1 MLRFS
6 LLRFFETFRQIEESP
21 HPFSC
26 GPARGPCNRRY
37 LWLGYVALLPVLF
50 AGCPQPSGTA
60 PETENRAFSTET
72 GQGGETSES
81 RPARSEK
88 KLTRSDREPAPED
101 LLLLAY
107 PEDPDTLNPITASDT
122 VSEAFQSRV
131 YETLAEP
138 KFSNPDELEPVLAE
152 SWDFNPETLEYTIHI
167 RKGVKWHPMK
177 LPNGKPLPEAEVT
190 ARDVA
195 FSFDCVLNPNIEA
208 AHIRS
213 YFEDAQPENPDQPY
227 KIEYRMKDKYTFVV
241 RWKKP
246 YFLAR
251 DFTLFGFPIIPRHV
265 YSVDERGD
273 PISYDF
279 SSKEFADGFNNHWA
293 NKLMCG
299 SGPMVFV
306 EWKAQQRLSLTR
318 FANYW
323 GSPYYFSDVLYQCIS
338 NSNTMTQKLLQNE
351 LDFAGI
357 PDKDQ
362 FLQAQTHPN
371 VQDGKVKLVDYSYP
385 GYRYIGYNLDRAVF
399 RDRDFRWALA
409 YAIPV
414 DAIIERVFRGLA
426 ERTTGPF
433 LPGSSSYD
441 STLEPIPYDPEK
453 AKNRLESAGWQDTDN
468 DGIRDK
474 VVDNQRIP
482 ARFELMIYADSASY
496 RQVAE
501 IVKEECRKVGIDVV
515 IAPTKWNLMLQKL
528 RKRDYDAAMLGWA
541 LSWRQD
547 PYQVWHS
554 SQADLPDSS
563 NHVAYRNPKVDAAI
577 EKLRV
582 TMDENEQKELYHE
595 IHRLIYEDQPYTFLF
610 SDRATGGYDSRI
622 RNVNFYKI
630 RPCYDGREWYSDR
643 PRLTGREMP

>member
-1 MLRFS
+1 MS
-6 LLRFFETFRQIEESP
+6 LIYTMCRTLTNASRAQRALQPVPRT
-21 HPFSC
+21 SC
-26 GPARGPCNRRY
+26 SRRVGDARTLTIG
-37 LWLGYVALLPVLF
+37 LF
-50 AGCPQPSGTA
+50 AVLAVVVGCSKPQNTSGTA
-60 PETENRAFSTET
+60 VANPSTPEGS
-72 GQGGETSES
+72 
-81 RPARSEK
+81 ARSRSVTG
-88 KLTRSDREPAPED
+88 KLTRSNREPAPQD

-107 PEDPDTLNPITASDT
+107 PEDPDTLNPLTASDT

-138 KFSNPDELEPVLAE
+138 QFSDPDVLEPVLAE
-152 SWDFNPETLEYTIHI
+152 SWEFNPNTLEYTIHI
-167 RKGVKWHPMK
+167 RKGVMWHPMK
-177 LPNGKPLPEAEVT
+177 LPNGKPLPARELT

-213 YFEDAQPENPDQPY
+213 YFEDPQSEDPNNPY

-265 YSVDERGD
+265 FSVDENGD
-273 PISYDF
+273 PISADF
-279 SSKEFADGFNNHWA
+279 SSKEFADAFNNHWA
-293 NKLMCG
+293 NKMMCG
-299 SGPMVFV
+299 TGPMVFV
-306 EWKAQQRLSLTR
+306 EWRTQQSLSLRR
-318 FANYW
+318 FGNYW
-323 GSPYYFSDVLYQCIS
+323 GSPYYFSDVLYQCIT
-338 NSNTMTQKLLQNE
+338 NTNTMTQKLLQNE

-362 FLQAQTHPN
+362 FLQAKSHPN
-371 VQDGKVKLVDYSYP
+371 VQAKKVKLVDYSYP
-385 GYRYIGYNLDRAVF
+385 GYRYIGYNLDREVF
-399 RDRDFRWALA
+399 RDREFRWAMA

-414 DAIIERVFRGLA
+414 DAIIERTFRGLA

-441 STLEPIPYDPEK
+441 SSLEPIPYDLQK
-453 AKNRLESAGWQDTDN
+453 AQSLLESAGWQDTDN

-474 VVDNQRIP
+474 SIDNRRIA
-482 ARFELMIYADSASY
+482 ARFELMIYADSPTY

-541 LSWRQD
+541 LSWKQD

-563 NHVAYRNPKVDAAI
+563 NHVAYRNPEVDAAI

-582 TMDENEQKELYHE
+582 TMDEDEQKELYHR

-610 SDRATGGYDSRI
+610 SDRATGGYDARI

-643 PRLTGREMP
+643 ARLTGREMP